1 MEIVVAENQ
10 DKKNEPLALLNLSD
24 ENVRDMQFAGASFV
38 VVIIILFHYA
48 WIMRQMVIHRDL
60 STSTLVTYFGTL
72 GVTSI
77 ASITVLVKFVYPKIY
92 KKVSQDK
99 KTQ

>member
-1 MEIVVAENQ
+1 
-10 DKKNEPLALLNLSD
+10 
-24 ENVRDMQFAGASFV
+24 
-38 VVIIILFHYA
+38 
-48 WIMRQMVIHRDL
+48 MRQMVIHRDL

-77 ASITVLVKFVYPKIY
+77 ASITILVKFVYPKIY
-92 KKVSQDK
+92 KKVLQDK